1 MGGEGNDPVMRK
13 IERLDVLLVG
23 GLAEVK
29 RFGRIG
35 FDASAIE
42 INSKRVSGRR
52 GRMANVA
59 ASFSSVC
66 GEARSRSGMPLVTF
80 SPSPPVAEA
89 THARVPPNRRDCPSM
104 QCHGSGDGEGRIE
117 RQSHRSDRP
126 RFIQLA
132 ALSQ

>member
-66 GEARSRSGMPLVTF
+66 GAQPQRNAARYVFAVPTRSRSDARSRP
-80 SPSPPVAEA
+80 AK
-89 THARVPPNRRDCPSM
+89 
-104 QCHGSGDGEGRIE
+104 
-117 RQSHRSDRP
+117 
-126 RFIQLA
+126 
-132 ALSQ
+132 